1 MGFISRPFG
10 ILLFALN
17 HLVGNYGW
25 ALVIFTILVRLLLL
39 PLSVKQQKSMQ
50 STQRI
55 QPKLAELQK
64 KYANDKEKLN
74 EETMKLY
81 KEHNVNPM
89 GGCLPLL
96 IQFPIIIGLYQVII
110 RPLTYMLNMSADTI
124 ATLTQ
129 QVNEVLVAK
138 GQAALEGIRQSEI
151 IIAQN
156 LTPEMLKSVGLE
168 SVSLINF
175 NFLGLNLGDTPSV
188 GFTRINFELFG
199 QMFSSPFIE
208 LSPLLLIPILAAL
221 TTFLS
226 TKISTAISGS
236 KPQEG
241 SAASTMNTMNMLFP
255 LMTAWF
261 AFTMP
266 AGVGLYWILGN
277 IIQVV
282 QQIVLTKYFS
292 AKEPEIEVQA
302 QVDTKVPKVS
312 AKKKSGK
319 PKKGGKKK

>member
-25 ALVIFTILVRLLLL
+25 ALVLFTTIVRILLL
-39 PLSVKQQKSMQ
+39 PLSIKQHRSMQ
-50 STQRI
+50 ETQRI

-64 KYANDKEKLN
+64 KYANDKQKLN

-110 RPLTYMLNMSADTI
+110 RPLTYMLNISADKI
-124 ATLTQ
+124 AALTQ
-129 QVNEVLVAK
+129 QVNEALAAK
-138 GQAALEGIRQSEI
+138 GQAIINGARQSEI

-156 LTPEMLKSVGLE
+156 LTPEMLKSIGLE
-168 SVSLINF
+168 NVSLINF
-175 NFLGLNLGDTPSV
+175 NFLGLNLGDTPSL

-199 QMFSSPFIE
+199 QLYSAPFIT

-226 TKISTAISGS
+226 TKITTALSGS

-261 AFTMP
+261 AFTLP

-277 IIQVV
+277 IIQMI
-282 QQIVLTKYFS
+282 QQIAITKYFG
-292 AKEPEIEVQA
+292 AKQPEVEA
-302 QVDTKVPKVS
+302 QSEATSQIPKTP
-312 AKKKSGK
+312 AKKKGGK